1 MLENFPGKHHKN
13 GQQNDQTERARGL
26 GSKTRKE
33 IGKRN
38 QKTALGFQAGRKTSD
53 IPSLPAGVWKI
64 CFTVSSS
71 LEQPSSQGDKTARCS
86 PLQHPVHSHVG
97 GGGQQKFPR
106 KRDPRGVGVIV
117 LEDLHQKEDEDR
129 QQEALACSK
138 HTWKKRV
145 TPSAGVIVQQE
156 ALACSKHTW
165 KQQSDMI
172 SRCRCAGRLLPGKG
186 WGQTAGSSCLLQ
198 THLETRE
205 WYHQQVSLC
214 SRNPFTAPRIPGNKR
229 VTPTAGVTVLED
241 PHQKEDED
249 RQQEALA
256 CSKHTWK
263 KRGWHDQQV

>member
-13 GQQNDQTERARGL
+13 RQQNDQTERARGL

-138 HTWKKRV
+138 HTWKKREWHHQQVSLCSRKFLPAPNTHENNRV
-145 TPSAGVIVQQE
+145 TWSAGVVALEDFCQEKDEGRQQE

-165 KQQSDMI
+165 KQESDTI
-172 SRCRCAGRLLPGKG
+172 SRCHCA
-186 WGQTAGSSCLLQ
+186 AGIPWLLQ
-198 THLETRE
+198 EYLETRE
-205 WYHQQVSLC
+205 WHQQ
-214 SRNPFTAPRIPGNKR
+214 
-229 VTPTAGVTVLED
+229 
-241 PHQKEDED
+241 
-249 RQQEALA
+249 
-256 CSKHTWK
+256 
-263 KRGWHDQQV
+263 QV